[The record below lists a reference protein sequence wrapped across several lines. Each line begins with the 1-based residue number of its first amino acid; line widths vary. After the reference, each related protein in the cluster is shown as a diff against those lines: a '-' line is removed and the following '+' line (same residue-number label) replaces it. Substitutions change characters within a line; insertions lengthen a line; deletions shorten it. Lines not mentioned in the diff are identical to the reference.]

1 MTERFG
7 AALLLADSPAAVT
20 CVRDEGNGSVN
31 QTDHP
36 VIASD
41 PASRPSAAPAAEDA
55 TQAAALEEKLF
66 YGGTISVTKS
76 RCRFH
81 GVDDPISGRR
91 IKFKVLPGEAA
102 PPGMDRQT
110 IIDFG
115 RLDGGHTFRELEKYI
130 DGVKM
135 AEAIDVPV
143 EKQLPSYFDNS
154 LEGTTEIV
162 LGGGHG
168 GIGPAKNQGYLVL
181 NPGWWGT
188 WFGPKDGATPGTYAV
203 ICYQRSDHA
212 WRPLGV
218 AGPVEVD

>member
-7 AALLLADSPAAVT
+7 AALLLAASPAAVT
-20 CVRDEGNGSVN
+20 CVRDEEIGSVSR
-31 QTDHP
+31 TDGP
-36 VIASD
+36 VIASG
-41 PASRPSAAPAAEDA
+41 PASGPSAAPEAEDA
-55 TQAAALEEKLF
+55 AQAAALDEKPF
-66 YGGTISVTKS
+66 YGGTIAVSES
-76 RCRFH
+76 GCRFH
-81 GVDDPISGRR
+81 VDKPISGRR

-218 AGPVEVD
+218 AGPVEVE